1 MIICTRCGAS
11 NDDGK
16 LVCQA
21 CGRKLQSGRSGP
33 SPLAEEEEDAPLA
46 PLSREILPAA
56 IRRMLRK
63 GLEAWVYALVLLA
76 AGLWVAA
83 TGQWL
88 VLAPV
93 VAVTALLAWSR
104 KV

>member
-11 NDDGK
+11 NDDGE
-16 LVCQA
+16 LLCRA
-21 CGRKLQSGRSGP
+21 CGRKLQSGRGHT
-33 SPLAEEEEDAPLA
+33 PLPEEEDESPLD
-46 PLSREILPAA
+46 PLSPENLPSAA
-56 IRRMLRK
+56 RHMLRK
-63 GLEAWVYALVLLA
+63 GLEAWAYVLALLA

-93 VAVTALLAWSR
+93 LALMALLAWFR